1 MLLSETAKANNRRSF
16 SQVFMQRGIKWKND
30 PWNNKEPLKA
40 AACRAG
46 GFSLSSGWRKP
57 MNKKRPSLSERT
69 ALTAAVMSVLILPVI
84 YFFETRSGG
93 IELPGVY
100 DLMLRFLLIV
110 TLYYSLRNAA

>member
-1 MLLSETAKANNRRSF
+1 
-16 SQVFMQRGIKWKND
+16 
-30 PWNNKEPLKA
+30 
-40 AACRAG
+40 
-46 GFSLSSGWRKP
+46 
-57 MNKKRPSLSERT
+57 MNKKRLSLSERT

-84 YFFETRSGG
+84 SGG

>member
-1 MLLSETAKANNRRSF
+1 
-16 SQVFMQRGIKWKND
+16 
-30 PWNNKEPLKA
+30 
-40 AACRAG
+40 
-46 GFSLSSGWRKP
+46 
-57 MNKKRPSLSERT
+57 MNKKRLSLSGRYKRFFLSERT
-69 ALTAAVMSVLILPVI
+69 ALIAAFMSILILPVI